1 MKKLI
6 LALLLLLSCLF
17 FFSCIAEDCEHKYLS
32 SSLRVPTCDKEG
44 YTSNVCTSC
53 GAEFKTK
60 YTLPTGHN
68 IMQTVFAPTC
78 TDVGYTYYSCE
89 CGYNYTSDYL
99 PPAGHS
105 YTEQIV
111 PKKCESAGYTLY
123 TCSAC
128 EHAYKGNFVEATG
141 HQMSEKVYLPTED
154 TAGYTEHTCQ
164 NCDYI
169 YKDDFVFF
177 PDIYG
182 GTKVKN
188 TEILSKGI
196 DVSIYQHTKTDDG
209 YAPLDWVALKAA
221 GVDFAIL
228 KAGSGK
234 SGIDPVFEMNYADA
248 KAAGIKVGAYF
259 YSYATN
265 EDEINAEVDLLLTL
279 LAGKEFEYP
288 IYFDLEDPS
297 LTETGDKDLL
307 TGYCMTFIDRLRENG
322 YYGALY
328 TNNKWITTLL
338 HEDVLRAYCDI
349 WYARYPSSDKIT
361 MENDYKWNNDLYGE
375 QLGMWQYT
383 QTGVIEGCGIP
394 KNQTI
399 DLNYCY
405 KDYET
410 IIKKYGLNG
419 FKNDN
424 IVVNE

>member
-6 LALLLLLSCLF
+6 IALLLLLSCLF
-17 FFSCIAEDCEHKYLS
+17 LFSCKEVECGHRYLTA
-32 SSLRVPTCDKEG
+32 SLRAPTCDKEG
-44 YTSNVCTSC
+44 YTSNVCVSC

-60 YTLPTGHN
+60 YTLPLGHT
-68 IMQTVFAPTC
+68 ITQTVFAPTC

-99 PPAGHS
+99 PPVGHS
-105 YTEQIV
+105 YTVQVIEM
-111 PKKCESAGYTLY
+111 KCESTGYTQY
-123 TCSAC
+123 TCSVC
-128 EHAYKGNFVEATG
+128 EHSYKGNFVEATG
-141 HQMSEKVYLPTED
+141 HIMSEEVYLPQKD
-154 TAGYTEHTCQ
+154 AAGYTKHSCQ

-169 YKDDFVFF
+169 YKDDFIFF

-182 GTKVKN
+182 GSKIKN
-188 TEILSKGI
+188 TDILSKGI
-196 DVSIYQHTKTDDG
+196 DVSVYQHTATADG
-209 YAPLDWVALKAA
+209 YSPLDWNSLKNA
-221 GVDFAIL
+221 GVEFAIL

-234 SGIDPVFEMNYADA
+234 GGVDPVFEMNYADA

-265 EDEINAEVDLLLTL
+265 EEEIYEEVDLLLSL
-279 LAGKEFEYP
+279 LKGKEFEYP

-297 LTETGDKDLL
+297 LMEKEDKDLL
-307 TGYCMTFIDRLRENG
+307 TQYCMAFIDRLRENG

-328 TNNKWITTLL
+328 TNNKWLTTLL
-338 HEDVLRAYCDI
+338 HEDALRAYCDI
-349 WYARYPSSDKIT
+349 WYARYPSYDKIT
-361 MENDYKWNNDLYGE
+361 MENDYAWNKESYGE

-383 QTGVIEGCGIP
+383 QTGVIEGCGIS
-394 KNQTI
+394 KNQTV

-405 KDYET
+405 KDYEA

-424 IVVNE
+424 IVAAE